1 MKICKC
7 EFLDLYG
14 QMLNGAMAN
23 PTNGYTMW
31 DSYQRQQLMQGLL
44 ADLELVLSMK
54 GYEIDEQGPD

>member
-1 MKICKC
+1 
-7 EFLDLYG
+7 
-14 QMLNGAMAN
+14 MAN